1 MSNRLK
7 LPFALIIASLLSGGC
22 MQVPEDLPPLS
33 VVTTTDATATG

>member
-7 LPFALIIASLLSGGC
+7 LPFALIIASLLLGGC

-33 VVTTTDATATG
+33 AATTGAAVTG